1 MNKKQYL
8 KQGLRLKK
16 QLDHNEDML
25 KALKSNFDGLQA
37 IKLSEK
43 VQGGAIKDDS
53 AMVERMNKIIELENR
68 IEFEKCQLTDL
79 RNEILEKLRSIK
91 NSDEKILMES
101 RYYLLM
107 SWEEIANKLCYS
119 LSHTYKLHGRALEN
133 FEFCEN
139 DSK

>member
-1 MNKKQYL
+1 MNKKEYL

-53 AMVERMNKIIELENR
+53 TMVERMNKIIELENR
-68 IEFEKCQLTDL
+68 IELEKCKLTDL
-79 RNEILEKLRSIK
+79 RNEILEQLRFIK

-133 FEFCEN
+133 FEFC
-139 DSK
+139 KK

>member
-1 MNKKQYL
+1 MTKKQYL

-139 DSK
+139 DS